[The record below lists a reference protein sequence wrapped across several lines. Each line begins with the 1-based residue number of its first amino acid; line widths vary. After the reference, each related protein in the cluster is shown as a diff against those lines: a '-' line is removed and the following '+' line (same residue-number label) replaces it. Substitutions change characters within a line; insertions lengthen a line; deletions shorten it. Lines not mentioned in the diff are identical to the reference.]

1 MELDTAD
8 SARASLALS
17 MSSSAILAERSS
29 CAGLPPSI
37 FGNLTTGTVTH
48 SLQIT
53 SLFRRRGGSGSK
65 TESLEVSVIAFA
77 QCCHDLFALVVEY
90 SFQNPPNINR
100 VRRLRDVRTDEMQL
114 PGRSD

>member
-8 SARASLALS
+8 SARACLALS

-37 FGNLTTGTVTH
+37 FGNLPTGTVTH

-53 SLFRRRGGSGSK
+53 SLFRSRGRSGSK
-65 TESLEVSVIAFA
+65 AESWRSALLPLLIVAMMLLRLSSNI
-77 QCCHDLFALVVEY
+77 LFKT
-90 SFQNPPNINR
+90 
-100 VRRLRDVRTDEMQL
+100 RRI
-114 PGRSD
+114 